1 MAVIGFFMSLFL
13 LSHVSGTGAGGLVF
27 LLFSVFGLP
36 LAFYGVWKR
45 SSSEIE
51 EPTVNSIRTVE
62 ARMKDSPATP
72 ETYNHLLSVYLSR
85 FGPKIGY
92 DLLRN
97 EIRQR
102 MSRGQTFWEAVWFM
116 DQVEKTT

>member
-1 MAVIGFFMSLFL
+1 
-13 LSHVSGTGAGGLVF
+13 
-27 LLFSVFGLP
+27 LP
-36 LAFYGVWKR
+36 LVSYGVWKR
-45 SSSEIE
+45 RSSEIE

-72 ETYNHLLSVYLSR
+72 DTYNHLLSVYLSR

-97 EIRQR
+97 EINQR
-102 MSRGQTFWEAVWFM
+102 MSCGQTFWEAVWFM
-116 DQVEKTT
+116 DQAEKTT

>member
-13 LSHVSGTGAGGLVF
+13 LSHMSGTGVGGLVF
-27 LLFSVFGLP
+27 LLVSVFGLP

-45 SSSEIE
+45 RSSEIE

-72 ETYNHLLSVYLSR
+72 DTYNHLLSVYLSR

-97 EIRQR
+97 EINQR

-116 DQVEKTT
+116 DQAEKTT